1 MPTVLARGREGGGE
15 CSEQQ
20 KTGQRRGSCW
30 LPSLCQRRKELYI
43 KKGERGGGKLR
54 KKGAQREKWETG
66 ARVVSVAS

>member
-1 MPTVLARGREGGGE
+1 MPTVLARGREGE

-20 KTGQRRGSCW
+20 SC
-30 LPSLCQRRKELYI
+30 RVAREG
-43 KKGERGGGKLR
+43 KKGVLPAAKPLPKRERAIYKEGRGGKLR